1 MYVVCVLRSLRLL
14 DARAASD
21 ALLENCLPKSVI
33 SDALR
38 SAEGT
43 SSEMEQRN
51 TRGAEH
57 RSFEVHSEVTVRAQ
71 QSLPGLTSVA

>member
-1 MYVVCVLRSLRLL
+1 MLHSLQLL

-33 SDALR
+33 TDALR

-43 SSEMEQRN
+43 NSEMEHRN
-51 TRGAEH
+51 TRGFEH
-57 RSFEVHSEVTVRAQ
+57 RSFEIHSEVTVRAK